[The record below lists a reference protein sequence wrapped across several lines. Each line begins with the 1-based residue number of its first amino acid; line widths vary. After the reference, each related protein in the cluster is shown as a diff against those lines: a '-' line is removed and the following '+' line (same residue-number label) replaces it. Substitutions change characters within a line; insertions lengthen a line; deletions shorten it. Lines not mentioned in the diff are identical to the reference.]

1 MCKNIF
7 KIKNI
12 CFYQIIK
19 ILTHLP
25 VVGPN
30 LTSRSW
36 LHRRLVVVRHCQ
48 SPLLTP
54 TTNRIHGS
62 LWINCVHQ
70 HTVTQVHGFLKCLFC
85 FAFSLHWEDSSAN
98 TISFVALDF
107 EITEAWADVAVI
119 WALLYLTNRKNTF
132 YWPTRTVPFSSCWET
147 SWRIQFASF
156 FLFFLH
162 FNSFFLIYNNFL
174 RLNYWLHV

>member
-25 VVGPN
+25 TVGPN

-36 LHRRLVVVRHCQ
+36 LDRRLVVVRDCR

-54 TTNRIHGS
+54 VTNPIHGS

-70 HTVTQVHGFLKCLFC
+70 HTLTQVHDFLKCLFC

-98 TISFVALDF
+98 IISFVALDLRLQRP
-107 EITEAWADVAVI
+107 EQMWLWCGLYCI
-119 WALLYLTNRKNTF
+119 WLIGKTHFIGLQGRCLFLLVGELREE
-132 YWPTRTVPFSSCWET
+132 SSLLL
-147 SWRIQFASF
+147 SSFSF
-156 FLFFLH
+156 FILIHFFNL
-162 FNSFFLIYNNFL
+162 
-174 RLNYWLHV
+174 

>member
-19 ILTHLP
+19 ISTHLL
-25 VVGPN
+25 VVGPD

-36 LHRRLVVVRHCQ
+36 LDRRLVVVRHCR

-54 TTNRIHGS
+54 VTNPIHGS
-62 LWINCVHQ
+62 LWMNCVHQ
-70 HTVTQVHGFLKCLFC
+70 HTLTQVHSFLK
-85 FAFSLHWEDSSAN
+85 SLLLCIFLSLRDSSAN
-98 TISFVALDF
+98 IISFVALDLRLQRL
-107 EITEAWADVAVI
+107 EQMWLWCGLYCI
-119 WALLYLTNRKNTF
+119 WLRGKTHFIGLQGRCLFLLVGELREE
-132 YWPTRTVPFSSCWET
+132 SSLLL
-147 SWRIQFASF
+147 SSFSF
-156 FLFFLH
+156 FILIL
-162 FNSFFLIYNNFL
+162 FFLIYNNFL